1 MASNKFVTEA
11 VSSVVGAAGKT
22 GAMAVILFPIL
33 IESEKLSR
41 LKKDHYPLYPFFCR
55 HLYSYCGYSAAT
67 IGGMNRGH

>member
-1 MASNKFVTEA
+1 VTEA

-41 LKKDHYPLYPFFCR
+41 LKKDY
-55 HLYSYCGYSAAT
+55 
-67 IGGMNRGH
+67 